1 MRSSILVG
9 ISSAVAAVAVAG
21 SAGASVNYLTMTQV
35 AGYPSSG
42 TGFLTGTESAMTSDF
57 NYQSNNNKLR
67 MWNRLGSS
75 SQSFSGNVNQVAVN
89 PSLTYWGPDNSNPS
103 ASRPSRSWEII
114 WNNTAKTFT
123 TKVYDTMDWTG
134 TASADLTQATA
145 LTSFGGAVDSGAG
158 DFTLRGIAQ
167 FASGLSQT
175 GANFYFRVNARVTT
189 GTNLLTGININ
200 TRPDGA
206 TGGTTSGASIVLSGV
221 QFNGGNGF
229 VSVGGAD
236 GTYLAS
242 GGQLNN
248 YYSFATVPAP
258 GAIALLGAAGLMGR
272 RRRN

>member
-1 MRSSILVG
+1 
-9 ISSAVAAVAVAG
+9 
-21 SAGASVNYLTMTQV
+21 
-35 AGYPSSG
+35 
-42 TGFLTGTESAMTSDF
+42 
-57 NYQSNNNKLR
+57 

-89 PSLTYWGPDNSNPS
+89 PSLTYWGPDNATPS

-123 TKVYDTMDWTG
+123 TKVYDTIDWTG

-167 FASGLSQT
+167 FAAGATQT
-175 GANFYFRVNARVTT
+175 GSNFYFRVNARVTA
-189 GTNLLTGININ
+189 GSNMLAGMNIN

-206 TGGTTSGASIVLSGV
+206 TGGSIVLSSV

-258 GAIALLGAAGLMGR
+258 GAAALLGLAGFIGGR
-272 RRRN
+272 RRKA

>member
-1 MRSSILVG
+1 M
-9 ISSAVAAVAVAG
+9 AAVVVAG
-21 SAGASVNYLTMTQV
+21 SASASVNYLTMTQV

-57 NYQSNNNKLR
+57 NYQSNNNKVR
-67 MWNRLGSS
+67 MWNRSGGSGS
-75 SQSFSGNVNQVAVN
+75 PQQVAN
-89 PSLTYWGPDNSNPS
+89 PSTIYWGPSSADPS
-103 ASRPSRSWEII
+103 AARPSRSWEIS
-114 WNNTAKTFT
+114 WDNTAKTFS
-123 TKVYDTMDWTG
+123 TKVYDTLDWTG

-145 LTSFGGAVDSGAG
+145 LTSFGGAVESGAG

-167 FASGLSQT
+167 FASGTSFS
-175 GANFYFRVNARVTT
+175 GANFYFRVNARVAT
-189 GTNLLTGININ
+189 GSNMLAGININ

-206 TGGTTSGASIVLSGV
+206 TAGVGSIVLSGV

-248 YYSFATVPAP
+248 YYSFAAVPAP
-258 GAIALLGAAGLMGR
+258 GAIGLLGAAGLVGNR
-272 RRRN
+272 RRR

>member
-1 MRSSILVG
+1 MRSNLFVG

-21 SAGASVNYLTMTQV
+21 SASASLNYLTMTQV

-42 TGFLTGTESAMTSDF
+42 TGFTTGTESAFTTDF

-67 MWNRLGSS
+67 MWNRLGGS

-89 PSLTYWGPDNSNPS
+89 PSTTYWGPDVSNPS
-103 ASRPSRSWEII
+103 ASRPSRSWEIT

-123 TKVYDTMDWTG
+123 TNVYDTIDWTG
-134 TASADLTQATA
+134 TASASLTQAAA
-145 LTSFGGAVDSGAG
+145 LTSFGGAVDSGVG

-189 GTNLLTGININ
+189 GTNMLAGININ

-206 TGGTTSGASIVLSGV
+206 TGGATSGASIVLSGM

-229 VSVGGAD
+229 VNVGGVD

-248 YYSFATVPAP
+248 YYTFASVPAP
-258 GAIALLGAAGLMGR
+258 GAAALVGLAGLVAR
-272 RRRN
+272 RRKA

>member
-1 MRSSILVG
+1 MFKMRTSSMIA
-9 ISSAVAAVAVAG
+9 SMAAVVVAG
-21 SAGASVNYLTMTQV
+21 SASASVTYLTMTQV

-42 TGFLTGTESAMTSDF
+42 TGFLTGTESAMTTDF
-57 NYQSNNNKLR
+57 NYQSINNKLR

-75 SQSFSGNVNQVAVN
+75 SQSFSGNPNQVAVN
-89 PSLTYWGPDNSNPS
+89 PSNTFWGPDNANPS

-134 TASADLTQATA
+134 TASANLTQATA
-145 LTSFGGAVDSGAG
+145 LTNFGGAVDSGAG

-167 FASGLSQT
+167 FASGQTQT
-175 GANFYFRVNARVTT
+175 GANFYFRVMARVTT
-189 GTNLLTGININ
+189 GSNMLAGINIA

-206 TGGTTSGASIVLSGV
+206 IGGSIVLSSV

-248 YYSFATVPAP
+248 YYSFASVPAP
-258 GAIALLGAAGLMGR
+258 GAIALLGAAGVVGMR

>member
-1 MRSSILVG
+1 MRSNLLVG
-9 ISSAVAAVAVAG
+9 FGSAVAAVAVAG
-21 SAGASVNYLTMTQV
+21 SASASVTYLTMTQV

-57 NYQSNNNKLR
+57 NYQSSNNKVR

-75 SQSFSGNVNQVAVN
+75 SSPQQVAN
-89 PSLTYWGPDNSNPS
+89 PGLTYWGPGNSNPS

-123 TKVYDTMDWTG
+123 TKVYDTTDWTG
-134 TASADLTQATA
+134 TASANLTQATA

-167 FASGLSQT
+167 FAAGATQT
-175 GANFYFRVNARVTT
+175 GANFYFRVNARVTA
-189 GTNLLTGININ
+189 GSDMLAGININ

-206 TGGTTSGASIVLSGV
+206 TGGSIVLSSV

-236 GTYLAS
+236 GTYNAS

-258 GAIALLGAAGLMGR
+258 GAAALVGLAGLIAR
-272 RRRN
+272 RRKA